1 MQLYY
6 CPGRKEMVE
15 VADSPLAAGGEGAVH
30 LIPAHQG
37 LVAKILKHPEAD
49 DRRARVETLIAHS
62 LHGSERWR
70 FAAPEDL
77 LLDRAAG
84 QFAGYT
90 MPLVSNADALDEFFD
105 PGGTRYR
112 RDPAFRVG
120 LAIAVAELVS
130 EMHRNALD
138 IVICDLKP
146 QNILAD
152 DHGNVTLIDIDSV
165 QMTTIRGTTYLSSA
179 WSNFYLAPSSMGRTS
194 AASGASRRRISSP
207 WR

>member
-1 MQLYY
+1 M
-6 CPGRKEMVE
+6 
-15 VADSPLAAGGEGAVH
+15 
-30 LIPAHQG
+30 
-37 LVAKILKHPEAD
+37 
-49 DRRARVETLIAHS
+49 
-62 LHGSERWR
+62 
-70 FAAPEDL
+70 
-77 LLDRAAG
+77 LDRAAG

-120 LAIAVAELVS
+120 LAIAVAEMVS

-179 WSNFYLAPSSMGRTS
+179 WSNFYLAPDSMGRTS